1 MEHKMTFD
9 SIWEQEERQ
18 SLQQRLR
25 QDYPTWLRRRR
36 QRRTAL
42 ATIAVLA
49 VAGFSI
55 FNFQFS
61 TPKDYDY
68 VCCNRSGI
76 AEGHWTKVAA
86 DILILNSEI

>member
-1 MEHKMTFD
+1 MTFD

-18 SLQQRLR
+18 GLQQRLR
-25 QDYPTWLRRRR
+25 HDYPAWLRRRR

-42 ATIAVLA
+42 ASIAALV

-61 TPKDYDY
+61 ASKEYDY

-76 AEGHWTKVAA
+76 AEGHWAKVASN
-86 DILILNSEI
+86 ILTIETL